1 MESRKK
7 PESSP
12 LKNWSLPLAL
22 SGVMGVLL
30 ICVVITALGAS
41 AALLVT
47 RNAQAPENGIL
58 RSLFLLKSDLSPEK
72 AMLQS
77 VHGLVQ
83 VHRAEGAWEQ
93 AGQGTAIES
102 GDRIRTG
109 ALSSVDLA
117 FYDGSVAH
125 LGPDSDVSVD
135 MLEARKRGGPRRIE
149 LTQWAGE
156 SEHDVAKVKT
166 KDSTYQ
172 VHTPNGTGEAKGTL
186 FHILVTP
193 ELYTRFTVEEG
204 LVAVSAMEVSVDVL
218 AGEMSTVYAD
228 QPPADPVLWITGQ
241 GEVSFV
247 GETWVIA
254 GQTLGTHEGTV
265 VIGNPQVGDLVFFE
279 GHILEDETRVADL
292 IVLLRRSPGN
302 QFTLTGVVEGMED
315 SAWTVNG
322 QTIVLSETTQLDEG
336 IAVDDTVLV
345 EGVILQDGTL
355 QAERIRLMEASLGLP
370 FDFTGVVQTTGDEFW
385 TVSGVEIAIDE
396 STSIDADLV
405 AGELVQVQGWI
416 QEDGTWLASSIT
428 RALDE
433 GRSFE
438 FSGPIDSMD
447 PWQVASLS
455 FETRDWTEIDEGLSL
470 GEQVRVT
477 GQIDADGV
485 WVAYEI
491 HRLEQAHI
499 VLVGNVFSM
508 DPWVVSGITLNV
520 DDETLIAEG
529 ITIGMLVR
537 VEILPLPDGSW
548 KILSIEPLQGY
559 TWDMGCQFITAIVI
573 SIDGSQ
579 IQLENWPTLTLDE
592 DVEIE
597 GELTA
602 HSVVQIQICFNED
615 MSVSIVY
622 IIVIIQPEEVDTPE
636 MDTGAKVLV
645 CHKPDKKKG
654 GHTLSIS
661 RSALPAHLGHGD
673 YEGACR

>member
-1 MESRKK
+1 MKSRGK
-7 PESSP
+7 PVSSP
-12 LKNWSLPLAL
+12 SKNWRIPLAL

-30 ICVVITALGAS
+30 ICVVITVLGVS

-47 RNAQAPENGIL
+47 RNTQAPENGLL
-58 RSLFLLKSDLSPEK
+58 RSLSLFKSDLSPEK
-72 AMLQS
+72 AVLQS

-83 VHRAEGAWEQ
+83 VNQAEGAWEQ

-109 ALSSVDLA
+109 TLSSVDLA

-135 MLEARKRGGPRRIE
+135 TLEARKRGGPRRIE

-193 ELYTRFTVEEG
+193 EQYTRFTVEEG

-241 GEVSFV
+241 GEVSFA

-254 GQTLGTHEGTV
+254 GQMLGTHEGTV
-265 VIGNPQVGDLVFFE
+265 VIGNPQVGDLAFFE
-279 GHILEDETRVADL
+279 GHMLDDETRVADL
-292 IVLLRRSPGN
+292 IVLLRRSPSN

-315 SAWTVNG
+315 SVWTVNG
-322 QTIVLSETTQLDEG
+322 QTIVLSETTQVDEG
-336 IAVDDTVLV
+336 IAADDTVFV
-345 EGVILQDGTL
+345 EGFILQDGTL

-370 FDFTGVVQTTGDEFW
+370 FDFTGVAQTTGGELW
-385 TVSGVEIAIDE
+385 TVSGIEIMVDE
-396 STSIDADLV
+396 STIIDEELA
-405 AGELVQVQGWI
+405 AGALVQVQGWI
-416 QEDGTWLASSIT
+416 QEDGTWLAGSIA

-438 FSGPIDSMD
+438 FSGPLDSID
-447 PWQVASLS
+447 PWQVAGLG

-470 GEQVRVT
+470 GEQVRVK
-477 GQIDADGV
+477 GLINADGV

-491 HRLEQAHI
+491 HRLEQTHI

-520 DDETLIAEG
+520 DEETLIAEG
-529 ITIGMLVR
+529 ITLGMLVR
-537 VEILPLPDGSW
+537 VDILPLQDGSW
-548 KILSIEPLQGY
+548 KIISIEPLQGY
-559 TWDMGCQFITAIVI
+559 IWDMGCQFITATVI
-573 SIDGSQ
+573 NVDGNQ
-579 IQLENWPTLTLDE
+579 IQLENWPTLTMDE
-592 DVEIE
+592 DVEIA
-597 GELTA
+597 GELSA

-622 IIVIIQPEEVDTPE
+622 IIVIVQPEEIGTLE

-645 CHKPDKKKG
+645 CHKPDKKG